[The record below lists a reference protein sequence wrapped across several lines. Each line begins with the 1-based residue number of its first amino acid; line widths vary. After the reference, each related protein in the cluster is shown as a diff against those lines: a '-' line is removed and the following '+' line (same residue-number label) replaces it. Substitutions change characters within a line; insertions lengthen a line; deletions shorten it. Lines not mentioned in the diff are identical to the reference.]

1 MLQFLIKHSGQALHL
16 VRPGSNSNLTLQQC
30 VDLILFLRE
39 LLFTFFQRILQL
51 QFLKTYPRQNNRIYS
66 LKYAMLIKPQ
76 YKQSYDMEQLTY
88 AHSRQLL
95 RTETEG

>member
-16 VRPGSNSNLTLQQC
+16 VRPGSNLTLQRC

-39 LLFTFFQRILQL
+39 LLFTFFQWILQL
-51 QFLKTYPRQNNRIYS
+51 QFLKTHPRRNNRSYS
-66 LKYAMLIKPQ
+66 LKYAILIKPQ

-88 AHSRQLL
+88 AYSRQLL
-95 RTETEG
+95 RTATEG